1 VVAVTTAK
9 AAEEEGAAMA
19 KVVVEAVTMVKAAVA
34 TTAKVVARVVME
46 EAVAV
51 ATMAKV
57 AVGVTAAADQTIM
70 SARDRRTRLLGNQ
83 ARNP

>member
-1 VVAVTTAK
+1 
-9 AAEEEGAAMA
+9 MA
-19 KVVVEAVTMVKAAVA
+19 KVVVEAVTMVKA
-34 TTAKVVARVVME
+34 
-46 EAVAV
+46 AV

>member
-19 KVVVEAVTMVKAAVA
+19 KVVVEAVTMVKA
-34 TTAKVVARVVME
+34 
-46 EAVAV
+46 AV